1 MHSFTSVTAPAPDPD
16 EARRPRSPRVF
27 TPAVL
32 DCDGTDN
39 VFEVTT
45 VGNKRVV
52 PLNGLTTDMLRIFV
66 ISSRDTPES
75 GKISVY

>member
-1 MHSFTSVTAPAPDPD
+1 MRHGDRGALGFHPA
-16 EARRPRSPRVF
+16 A
-27 TPAVL
+27 L

-52 PLNGLTTDMLRIFV
+52 PLNGLTTDMLRLLV
-66 ISSRDTPES
+66 TSSRDTLEF

>member
-1 MHSFTSVTAPAPDPD
+1 MRHGDRGALGFHPA
-16 EARRPRSPRVF
+16 A
-27 TPAVL
+27 L

-52 PLNGLTTDMLRIFV
+52 PLNGLTTDMLRLLV
-66 ISSRDTPES
+66 TSSRDTPEF
-75 GKISVY
+75 GKISVF

>member
-1 MHSFTSVTAPAPDPD
+1 MHSFTSVTAPAPAPD
-16 EARRPRSPRVF
+16 EARRPRSLGF
-27 TPAVL
+27 HPAVL

-66 ISSRDTPES
+66 ISSRDTPEF